1 MGVNFMQVSNA
12 PLLEAR
18 GIKKSFGSVQAL
30 HNANFAVGAGEVVAL
45 VGDNGAGKSTL
56 VEALS
61 GNLQVDAGEIL
72 WEGRNVTLESA
83 THARNLGIE
92 IVHQDLAL
100 APDLDAATNLYLGRE
115 LYRKGLLGR
124 LGFLDDTE
132 MRRTAAE
139 TFHRLGVRLSG
150 LTLPIAGMSGGQRQG
165 IAVARSVNWASKV
178 LFLDEPTAALGIVQR
193 KNVLDLI
200 RRVRDAGVGVV
211 LITHNLPEVLE
222 VADVIVVMRL
232 GETVGRFRRNSCTV
246 DDIVAAMTGA
256 VTVQVRK

>member
-1 MGVNFMQVSNA
+1 MTSTGA
-12 PLLEAR
+12 PLLQAKRIE
-18 GIKKSFGSVQAL
+18 KSFGSVHAL
-30 HNANFAVGAGEVVAL
+30 RGADFSVNRGQVVAL

-61 GNLQVDAGEIL
+61 GNLPIDSGEII
-72 WEGRNVTLESA
+72 WEGRGVTLESS
-83 THARNLGIE
+83 THARSLGIE

-115 LYRKGLLGR
+115 LYKTGILGR
-124 LGFLDDTE
+124 FGFLDDRA
-132 MRRTAAE
+132 MRKAAAE
-139 TFHRLGVRLSG
+139 TFERLGVKLRSI
-150 LTLPIAGMSGGQRQG
+150 TLPIGDMSGGQRQG
-165 IAVARSVNWASKV
+165 VAVARSVNWASKV

-200 RRVRDAGVGVV
+200 RRVRDDGVGVI

-222 VADVIVVMRL
+222 VADAIVVMRL
-232 GETVGRFRRNSCTV
+232 GESVGRFSRDECTV

-256 VTVQVRK
+256 VTVQVKQ